1 MGEER
6 SETVHVGEE
15 NLAFQRIIAIVG
27 VTLMLVKFVAWAMTS
42 SVSILTD
49 ALESIVNV
57 VAAFVGLY
65 ALYLSA
71 KPRDR
76 SHPYGHGKVELIS
89 SSVEGVMILV
99 AGIVIIFEAVR
110 SVMHPAELRQLDLGL
125 VLLIVAAAVNFLVGY
140 IAINKGRRN
149 RSMALVASGNH
160 LCSDTFSSVGIIL
173 GIAVMIGLDNI
184 GIEAYWLDSL
194 IAGVF
199 GAIICITGIRVVKS
213 SMDGVMDRSDEKIV
227 SEVIE
232 LINRSRHDHWVD
244 IHNLRITKYGPLIHI
259 EMHMFFPLDM
269 TVEQQRTEIEEV
281 YEAVRRKYGDNFDVT
296 IMGEPCDRLMC
307 RFCALECPHRDGE
320 FERRIEWTLETAT
333 DRDEHHES
341 AHVDG

>member
-1 MGEER
+1 MEDER
-6 SETVHVGEE
+6 TESATVGND
-15 NLAFQRIIAIVG
+15 NLAFQRIIAVVG

-71 KPRDR
+71 KPRDK

-99 AGIVIIFEAVR
+99 AGIVIIFEAAR
-110 SVMHPAELRQLDLGL
+110 SILEPEELRQLDLGL
-125 VLLIVAAAVNFLVGY
+125 VLLVTAAAVNFIVGY
-140 IAINKGRRN
+140 MAINRGRKN

-173 GIAVMIGLDNI
+173 GLALMIGLDNI
-184 GIEAYWLDSL
+184 GFEAYWLDSV
-194 IAGVF
+194 IATVF
-199 GAIICITGIRVVKS
+199 GAIICVTGIRVVKS

-227 SEVIE
+227 AEVIE

-244 IHNLRITKYGPLIHI
+244 LHNLRITKYGPLIHI

-269 TVEQQRTEIEEV
+269 TVEQQHTEISEV

-296 IMGEPCDRLMC
+296 IMGEPCDCTMC
-307 RFCALECPHRDGE
+307 RFCALECEHRKEG
-320 FERRIEWTLETAT
+320 FEKRIEWTLETAT

-341 AHVDG
+341 ADVDQ